1 MNGHD
6 VVNHAE
12 HKRNRSGISR
22 LVAGPAAG
30 TYCTLVGSFTSK
42 GRQTAVGAH
51 QFGELDGMPLFKVP
65 SNIIPNNDILCVYNG
80 HIDNLLNFWNLL
92 SDYKTIR
99 SESQNYKTRQKK

>member
-51 QFGELDGMPLFKVP
+51 QFGELDGEGEKVAVLKAVKLLEHLIEDNQKL
-65 SNIIPNNDILCVYNG
+65 SYENHSKLNDYL
-80 HIDNLLNFWNLL
+80 
-92 SDYKTIR
+92 
-99 SESQNYKTRQKK
+99 